1 MTVYLR
7 CSEAFSK
14 KGTGTK
20 IRYPTYRKRIG
31 CTVGLIYGLPYVS
44 RVLLILWSAGG
55 PNNIMVWRWTHWS
68 PYKEYR
74 QYE

>member
-1 MTVYLR
+1 MYSICTVFSVQESTMTVYLR

-14 KGTGTK
+14 KGKGTK

-44 RVLLILWSAGG
+44 RVL
-55 PNNIMVWRWTHWS
+55 
-68 PYKEYR
+68 K
-74 QYE
+74 